1 MTDYERMILAELLR
15 RQRLSAADVK
25 SQLFDKQINVL
36 NDEDDFIACLCTRRA
51 GKSYG
56 VGGILLNAGMEY
68 PNALVPYIGLT
79 RRAAKNI
86 MWPILRE
93 LCEKLAID
101 ATFKDGD
108 LTVVLP
114 NKTEIFL
121 VGADLKNFIERL
133 RGAKYPV
140 AVIDEAQAYR
150 THIEELVDDVL
161 TPAVA
166 DYKGKIIMTG
176 TPGPSCSGFFYE
188 ATQPDSGWS
197 VHRWSVF
204 DNPHMPHA
212 RQMVDKLIARKKWT
226 KDNPTLL
233 REWYGQWVE
242 DPDALV
248 YKFSKSRNVYENLPN
263 KKEWDCVLG
272 VDYGF
277 NDQCAFSIVKYHPNS
292 PELFI
297 DYAYG
302 ESGMIPSTIAEHI
315 KMLVMKYKP
324 IHIVADTGGLGK
336 TITEEMIRRY
346 SIPMQPAEKTDK
358 FTWIALLNGD
368 FVDGNAKVKSTQTDL
383 IHQYLTLTKDD
394 KGKEDPLLPNDLCDA
409 TLYAYRKAKAYAWTE
424 EKKKPVTKEEIWKVQ
439 EEKIWESE
447 LQALRELEE
456 AEEWGSV

>member
-1 MTDYERMILAELLR
+1 M
-15 RQRLSAADVK
+15 
-25 SQLFDKQINVL
+25 
-36 NDEDDFIACLCTRRA
+36 
-51 GKSYG
+51 
-56 VGGILLNAGMEY
+56 GGILLDAAKSY
-68 PNALVPYIGLT
+68 PNSLIPYIALT
-79 RRAAKNI
+79 RRSAKNI

-93 LCEKLAID
+93 YNDKLNLG

-108 LTVVLP
+108 LSVVLP
-114 NKTEIFL
+114 NKSEIFL

-133 RGAKYPV
+133 RGPKYPI

-150 THIEELVDDVL
+150 GHIEELVDDVL
-161 TPAVA
+161 TPAVS
-166 DYKGKIIMTG
+166 DYMGKVILTG

-197 VHRWSVF
+197 VHKWSVF

-212 RQMVDKLIARKKWT
+212 KTMLDKLIERKKWT

-233 REWYGQWVE
+233 REWHGQWVE

-248 YKFSKSRNVYENLPN
+248 YRFKRAVNIYNDLPD
-263 KKEWDCVLG
+263 KTEWDAVLG

-277 NDQCAFSIVKYHPNS
+277 NDQTAFSIVKYHPSS

-297 DYAYG
+297 DYCYG
-302 ESGMIPSTIAEHI
+302 ESGMIPSRIAEHI
-315 KMLVMKYKP
+315 KMLVEKYRP

-346 SIPMQPAEKTDK
+346 SIPMKPAEKTDK
-358 FTWIALLNGD
+358 YTWISLLNGD
-368 FVDGNAKVKSTQTDL
+368 FQEGKAKVRRSQEEL

-409 TLYAYRKAKAYAWTE
+409 TLYAYRKAKAYAFTK
-424 EKKKPVTKEEIWKVQ
+424 EKKKPTTQIEIWEAQEEEIWK
-439 EEKIWESE
+439 SE
-447 LQALRELEE
+447 LERLRQLEE
-456 AEEWGSV
+456 EEEMWENA